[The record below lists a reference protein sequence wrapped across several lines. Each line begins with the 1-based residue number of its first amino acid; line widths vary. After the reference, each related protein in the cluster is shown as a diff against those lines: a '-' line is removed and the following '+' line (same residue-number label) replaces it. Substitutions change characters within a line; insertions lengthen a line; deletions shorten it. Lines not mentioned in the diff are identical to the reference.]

1 MKTVKWIRAVFF
13 FWKAVFPPRYGSAG
27 RFIVWCRFKII
38 AGKFLFEH
46 RLPYASR
53 SDKSNHRLAGGH
65 VSNESRIRR
74 ERFCVFHLFFLFF
87 QSGSIGIFFFF
98 QKKIYYCN
106 CLVRFSFNC
115 ALVRSSVALSKVL
128 TATFSRFNTIDSTS
142 RQLGIHG
149 CCYFRLEKKM
159 QESYGIAARNVR
171 FLMGFFRTLFNRH
184 CRF

>member
-1 MKTVKWIRAVFF
+1 MRRDLIKATTGSRA
-13 FWKAVFPPRYGSAG
+13 AMFPMNHGFAANASAS
-27 RFIVWCRFKII
+27 F
-38 AGKFLFEH
+38 
-46 RLPYASR
+46 
-53 SDKSNHRLAGGH
+53 
-65 VSNESRIRR
+65 
-74 ERFCVFHLFFLFF
+74 
-87 QSGSIGIFFFF
+87 IFFFF
-98 QKKIYYCN
+98 SFRAGPSASSFFFQKQIYYCN

-142 RQLGIHG
+142 RQLSIHG